1 MQMRN
6 VLAAVSCLA
15 VAGALAV
22 VHVRHENR
30 VRFIELQEAQA
41 ERDRLNVQWG
51 QLLLEQATWGQHSQ
65 VEKSARERLGMQM
78 PRAEE
83 IVIVPLDEG
92 GEQWAGLGS
101 RR

>member
-1 MQMRN
+1 MQLRR
-6 VLAAVSCLA
+6 VTVAACCVA
-15 VAGALAV
+15 VASAIAV

-51 QLLLEQATWGQHSQ
+51 QLLLEQGTWGLHSQ
-65 VEKSARERLGMQM
+65 VEKTARERLGMSM
-78 PRAEE
+78 PQPEE
-83 IVIVPLDEG
+83 IVIVPLEEG
-92 GEQWAGLGS
+92 DGQWAGLN